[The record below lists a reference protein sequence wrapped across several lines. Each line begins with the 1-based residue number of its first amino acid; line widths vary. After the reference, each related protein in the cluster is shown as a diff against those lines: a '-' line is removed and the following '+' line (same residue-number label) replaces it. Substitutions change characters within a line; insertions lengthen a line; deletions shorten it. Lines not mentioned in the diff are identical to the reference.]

1 MAPKIA
7 GTQLYEENYLRPP
20 ASSVMFSLNQT
31 RLCKCSARLGL

>member
-7 GTQLYEENYLRPP
+7 GTQLYVENYLRPS
-20 ASSVMFSLNQT
+20 ASFVMSPLNQT